1 VSHRRRTAVP
11 LAGALLASLFVFVPP
26 VAAYPNP
33 VATSDAEYLAYGRV
47 FPDPHGCLV
56 QDTDGDGANDV
67 VPPGASP
74 WAKGNACTVQFLS
87 YEEAIEGAK
96 YLARRFPRFLQV
108 IRLDQAYD
116 DPNYMSAG
124 IPRTFAIEDGTVQP
138 MGRDRRP
145 LYMLKVTD
153 GQSSIAESMRLHF
166 VYAGSIHGIERAGA
180 EGGLRAMED
189 LVTWAAT
196 TPDARIVEAPTA
208 KPVPTAAETLS
219 RSVIYLLLPNPD
231 GWARGQVAPAE
242 LEDGSPNLNY
252 TPGAFY
258 QRYNGNGMDLNRD
271 WPGVGYSYRPY
282 SPGSEP
288 ETQAYME
295 VLRAVRATISPDN
308 PVGPRFAGGIDL
320 HGQLTAS
327 AFSYTLLGAGQ
338 RDYRKN
344 LSTVDQ
350 GLRTW
355 EDQTARLA
363 WSPYIGTPVA
373 PVADQWGTV
382 IDTLGYQVSGALGD
396 WIENEEIG
404 LGAVGIDNEMSF
416 SHLAP
421 NNVYEPTLVQM
432 QIDGNKGL
440 IYSQLA
446 SMLTEQP
453 FRYEPAGKIGYVG
466 NPVRI
471 EHDGQG
477 RVPNPG
483 LPAQNNIDVILPCQ
497 SVTGGTLAASVPC
510 EEGTFVPEGTAYN
523 LEFDVHGP
531 NVGIWNG
538 GITVTATNANVGG
551 ISSGSMARVSLQ
563 KWDEDL
569 ETWENVATSFVQGGQ
584 PDAYLQSGQIVTA
597 NDPLPGLWRVRVTN
611 GAGTGL
617 VRIKIDFNPETAE
630 ASPGQA
636 AFSASSMDF
645 FDDLNRYIPNA
656 ADRAEG
662 VTVQDVIANPAA
674 LDRFDSLV
682 VVNTIGRRSFL
693 VDRLGLTGAE
703 ADAYFA
709 ALRGY
714 AERGGNLLL
723 TDASLSALGEMGVVS
738 EAQIRDGLA
747 STTARGQAASYQFNV
762 AGRGNVCNVDPLL
775 ADVCLPG
782 TAGGTTRVA
791 VEPTP
796 LGYPPD
802 GTLDNEASARLRQWW
817 VTRSAWETGCG
828 KDLPVQCTSAL
839 MLGGEAGI
847 GERHVGDGVIRIV
860 GAMFPDP
867 SFKPGPSRDMRFGL
881 QSYAL
886 SFSAWQIFL
895 NLVDYERPAPPAL
908 ADLVISGITTQSKA
922 GAGDNARVTATIA
935 NQGTAEA
942 DASTTAFTVDGSA
955 LGNVAT
961 GAVPAGGSVDVAID
975 WPTGG
980 IKGDHVLGATADSTG
995 VVGESAEG
1003 NNAATL
1009 TVSVKGNKVTN
1020 GSFEQANSAGT
1031 GPEAWQGTSTG
1042 AGTTSWSQD
1051 SEGDRSASMTG
1062 TKQSALLLGVPT
1074 WTSAPIAV
1082 TPGESLTLSVDVASV
1097 GLSSAPSIGLAYL
1110 GSAGQVLSVVNLI
1123 SVPTATSGFTT
1134 LQQALTVPANV
1145 AQLRIVLTGFSATDL
1160 RTSGTVTFDNV
1171 RLE

>member
-1 VSHRRRTAVP
+1 MIRRRRTSLALAAV
-11 LAGALLASLFVFVPP
+11 LVASLFTFVPS
-26 VAAYPNP
+26 VAAVPNP

-56 QDTDGDGANDV
+56 QDTDGDGDNDV

-74 WAKGNACTVQFLS
+74 WAKGNVCTDQFLS
-87 YEEAIEGAK
+87 YEEAIEGVK

-116 DPNYMSAG
+116 NGNYMSAG

-138 MGRDRRP
+138 LGRDRRP

-153 GQSSIAESMRLHF
+153 SQSPVAENMRLHF

-196 TPDARIVEAPTA
+196 APGTRIVEAPTA
-208 KPVPTAAETLS
+208 KPVPSAGETLQ
-219 RSVIYLLLPNPD
+219 RSVVYFILPNPD

-252 TPGAFY
+252 TPGAFF

-271 WPGVGYSYRPY
+271 WPGVGYTYRPY

-288 ETQAYME
+288 ETRAYME
-295 VLRAVRATISPDN
+295 VLRAIRATISPDN

-338 RDYRKN
+338 RDFRKN
-344 LSTVDQ
+344 FSTVDQ

-355 EDQTARLA
+355 EDQTARLD
-363 WSPYIGTPVA
+363 WSPYIGTPIA

-421 NNVYEPTLVQM
+421 NNIYEPTLVQM

-440 IYSQLA
+440 IFSQLA

-453 FRYEPAGKIGYVG
+453 FRYQPAGKLGYID

-483 LPAQNNIDVILPCQ
+483 LPAQNDIDVILPCQ
-497 SVTGGTLAASVPC
+497 SATGGSLGATLPC
-510 EEGTFVPEGTAYN
+510 EQGTFVLEGAAYN
-523 LEFDVHGP
+523 LEFDVDGP
-531 NVGIWNG
+531 VVGIWNG
-538 GITVTATNANVGG
+538 GITVTATNANAGG
-551 ISSGSMARVSLQ
+551 VSTGSMARVSLQ
-563 KWDEDL
+563 RYDE
-569 ETWENVATSFVQGGQ
+569 EVESWQNVATSFVQGGQ
-584 PDAYLQSGQIVTA
+584 PDLYLQSGQIVTA
-597 NDPLPGLWRVRVTN
+597 NDPIPGRWRVRVTN
-611 GAGTGL
+611 GGGTGL
-617 VRIKIDFNPETAE
+617 VRIKIDFNPVTAE
-630 ASPGQA
+630 ESPGQA
-636 AFSASSMDF
+636 AFSVSSMDF
-645 FDDLNRYIPNA
+645 FRDLNRYIPDA
-656 ADRAEG
+656 ADHAEG
-662 VTVQDVIANPAA
+662 VTVQDVIADPAA

-693 VDRLGLTGAE
+693 MDRLGLTAGQ

-709 ALRGY
+709 ALRRY
-714 AERGGNLLL
+714 AERGGNLVL
-723 TDASLSALGEMGVVS
+723 TDASLSALGDMGVVPP
-738 EAQIRDGLA
+738 AQVRDGLA
-747 STTARGQAASYQFNV
+747 STTTRGQAASYQFNV
-762 AGRGNVCNVDPLL
+762 SGRGNVCNVDPLL
-775 ADVCLPG
+775 RDVCLPG
-782 TAGGTTRVA
+782 TAGGSTRVA

-802 GTLDNEASARLRQWW
+802 GNLDNEPAARLRQWW
-817 VTRSAWETGCG
+817 VTRSAWEAGCG
-828 KDLPVQCTSAL
+828 KPTAVACTSAL
-839 MLGGEAGI
+839 MLGGETGI
-847 GERHVGDGVIRIV
+847 GERHLGRGVVRIV

-867 SFKPGPSRDMRFGL
+867 SFRPGPGRDMRFGL

-886 SFSAWQIFL
+886 SFSAWQVFL
-895 NLVDYERPAPPAL
+895 NLVDYERPAMP
-908 ADLVISGITTQSKA
+908 DLVVSGISTQSKV
-922 GAGDNARVTATIA
+922 GAGDNARITATIA
-935 NQGTAEA
+935 NTGDA
-942 DASTTAFTVDGSA
+942 DAPASTTSFTLDGTTD
-955 LGNVAT
+955 LGSVAT
-961 GAVPAGGSVDVAID
+961 GAVPAGGSVQVWVD

-980 IKGDHVLGATADSTG
+980 VKGAHTLTATADAAG
-995 VVGESAEG
+995 VVDELFEA
-1003 NNAATL
+1003 NNTGTL
-1009 TVSVKGNKVTN
+1009 AVTVKGNRVTN
-1020 GSFEQANSAGT
+1020 GSFEQPDTAGA
-1031 GPEAWQGTSTG
+1031 GPEGWQASSTG
-1042 AGTTSWSQD
+1042 AGTTGWSD
-1051 SEGDRSASMTG
+1051 GGAEGSKGATISGTG
-1062 TKQSALLLGVPT
+1062 GSVALAGAPT
-1074 WTSAPIAV
+1074 WTSAPIEVA
-1082 TPGESLTLSVDVASV
+1082 PGETLTLSLDVSAA
-1097 GLSSAPSIGLAYL
+1097 GLSSAPSVSLAYL
-1110 GSAGQVLSVVNLI
+1110 GATGQVLDTVGILGL
-1123 SVPTATSGFTT
+1123 PTSTSGFAT
-1134 LQQALTVPANV
+1134 LRQAITVPAGV
-1145 AQLRIVLTGFSATDL
+1145 TAIRVVLTGFAATDL
-1160 RTSGTVTFDNV
+1160 ATAGTVTFDNI